1 MKSVGIGIVG
11 CGNVFDIYMRGL
23 ISDSHVRVVR
33 CADID
38 LARAREAAGRHNIP
52 AHGTVD
58 ELLQD
63 PGVEVVVNLT
73 PPTVHMEV
81 TEAALKAGKHVYSEK
96 PLALDLDSVRKAI
109 ALAGTTGRRLG
120 AAPDTFLGGA
130 AQTARAV
137 LDEGRIG
144 APVAATA
151 FFVHHRAESWHP
163 DPTHLFKPG
172 GGPVLDLGPYYISL
186 LVSCLGPVAEV
197 ASMSHTGQKRRV
209 VTAPNRRVEVV
220 EAEVATHS
228 AALLRFVS
236 GAVCVVQLSFD
247 VWDAHLPFVEIYGT
261 KGAMS
266 LADPNGY
273 DGDVLI
279 KMKEGTSWDPV
290 SPVMPPQAAHGS
302 GDQFRRGLGV
312 ADLATAIRTGV
323 PHSTGPDFVYHVLEV
338 LLAIETSERSAAVTQ
353 IASRCERPRS
363 MANTAAHA

>member
-1 MKSVGIGIVG
+1 MSA
-11 CGNVFDIYMRGL
+11 
-23 ISDSHVRVVR
+23 SHVRVVR

-38 LARAREAAGRHNIP
+38 LSRAREAAGNYQVP

-63 PGVEVVVNLT
+63 PRVEVVVNLT
-73 PPTVHMEV
+73 PPTVHIEV
-81 TEAALKAGKHVYSEK
+81 TEAALRAGKHVYSEK
-96 PLALDLDSVRKAI
+96 PFALDLASARKAI

-120 AAPDTFLGGA
+120 AAPDTFLGSA
-130 AQTARAV
+130 AQTARAA

-186 LVSCLGPVAEV
+186 LVGCLGPVAEV
-197 ASMSHTGQKRRV
+197 VGMSHIGQKRRV
-209 VTAPNRRVEVV
+209 VTAPNRRVEAV
-220 EAEVATHS
+220 EVEVATHS

-236 GAVCVVQLSFD
+236 GAVCTLQLSFD

-261 KGAMS
+261 EGAMS
-266 LADPNGY
+266 LADPNLY

-279 KMKEGTSWDPV
+279 KMKDGTSWDLVPPV
-290 SPVMPPQAAHGS
+290 IPPQAAHAS
-302 GDQFRRGLGV
+302 ADRFRRGLGV
-312 ADLATAIRTGV
+312 ADLATAIRTGG
-323 PHSTGPDFVYHVLEV
+323 PHRTNPDFAYHVLEV
-338 LLAIETSERSAAVTQ
+338 LLAIEASERSAAVTPM
-353 IASRCERPRS
+353 ASRCQRPRP
-363 MANTAAHA
+363 MADMAAHA